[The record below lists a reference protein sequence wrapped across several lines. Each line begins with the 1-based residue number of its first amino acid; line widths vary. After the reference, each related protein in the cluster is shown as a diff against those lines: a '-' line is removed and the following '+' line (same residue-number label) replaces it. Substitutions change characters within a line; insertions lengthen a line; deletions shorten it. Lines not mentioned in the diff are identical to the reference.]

1 MARLPSPLEKELNK
15 LERQLLIV
23 YILVISITAFLAIYA
38 LIKMIKILY
47 RKFRIPNSVMK
58 KQNHPKNEL
67 SVDPKIIEKYCT
79 VSSVGNTAIMVSSQY
94 GLEKGAKQIQGK
106 GVVVAKYSR

>member
-38 LIKMIKILY
+38 LIKMVKILC
-47 RKFRIPNSVMK
+47 RKFRITDGVMEN
-58 KQNHPKNEL
+58 QNKPKNEL

-79 VSSVGNTAIMVSSQY
+79 VSCVGNTAFMVSSQY
-94 GLEKGAKQIQGK
+94 GLETGPKQIQGR